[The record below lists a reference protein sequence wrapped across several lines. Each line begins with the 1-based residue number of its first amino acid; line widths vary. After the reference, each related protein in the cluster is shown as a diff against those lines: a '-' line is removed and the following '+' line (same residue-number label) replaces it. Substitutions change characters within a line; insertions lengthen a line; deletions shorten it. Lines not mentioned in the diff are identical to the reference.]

1 MIPSQKLL
9 PIARLSSEVWNSTNN
24 SSTKKRENQ
33 SPYK

>member
-9 PIARLSSEVWNSTNN
+9 PIARFSSEVGSSINN
-24 SSTKKRENQ
+24 ASTKKKENQ